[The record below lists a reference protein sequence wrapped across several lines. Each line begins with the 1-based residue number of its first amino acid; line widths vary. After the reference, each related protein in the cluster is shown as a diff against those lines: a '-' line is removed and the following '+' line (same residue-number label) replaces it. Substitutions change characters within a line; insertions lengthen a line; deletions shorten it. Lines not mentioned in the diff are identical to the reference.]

1 MFFIHSER
9 MSQSATSTAKVQKDS
24 KKVYD
29 FHKRFNLHA
38 STAIRNAK
46 PEDASAPIV
55 GLTFWM
61 KDKVQTKRIWLNKSF
76 ACITQDQFDRIVAIL
91 NEGKDPKVEVPFM
104 RPKKETA

>member
-1 MFFIHSER
+1 

-24 KKVYD
+24 KSTFD

-38 STAIRNAK
+38 STAIRNADPK
-46 PEDASAPIV
+46 DASAPIV

-76 ACITQDQFDRIVAIL
+76 ACITEDQFNRIVQIL
-91 NEGKDPKVEVPFM
+91 NEGKDHKIEVPYM
-104 RPKKETA
+104 RPKKSSE